1 MKKQKVD
8 EVDSALDAKIEK
20 QNKDFYKLRD
30 KLEKYTK
37 KPVHISILE
46 ANRQAIPGGNSEVS
60 SKHTILTFYFV
71 KMITLSLELNRCW
84 TMSPMLSFSER

>member
-1 MKKQKVD
+1 MTFIHLFRRAIKQDVEEPTVKKQKVD

-46 ANRQAIPGGNSEVS
+46 ANRQAIPNGNSEVS
-60 SKHTILTFYFV
+60 SKHKILTFF
-71 KMITLSLELNRCW
+71 L
-84 TMSPMLSFSER
+84 